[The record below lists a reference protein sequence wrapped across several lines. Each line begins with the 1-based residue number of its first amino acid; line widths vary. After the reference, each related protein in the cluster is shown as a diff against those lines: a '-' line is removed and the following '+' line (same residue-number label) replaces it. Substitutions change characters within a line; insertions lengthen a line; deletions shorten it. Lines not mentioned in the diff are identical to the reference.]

1 MNFLKNKAVS
11 NATYAK
17 AAVAA
22 VLVTAGAAASAA
34 AIDVSSTVTAI
45 GDTLAPIGL
54 IGAAVLGV
62 VVALKAFHWVRR
74 AF

>member
-1 MNFLKNKAVS
+1 MKSLNKIVLAV
-11 NATYAK
+11 

-22 VLVTAGAAASAA
+22 AGAASATGTG
-34 AIDVSSTVTAI
+34 IDVTATVTSI
-45 GDTLAPIGL
+45 TDTLAPIGL

-74 AF
+74 AM

>member
-1 MNFLKNKAVS
+1 MKTKLALL
-11 NATYAK
+11 
-17 AAVAA
+17 AAVALA
-22 VLVTAGAAASAA
+22 SMQSQAAMAAG
-34 AIDVSSTVTAI
+34 IDVTGTVTAI
-45 GDTLAPIGL
+45 TDALIPIGL

>member
-1 MNFLKNKAVS
+1 MKTKLALLASVAFAS
-11 NATYAK
+11 IQSQ
-17 AAVAA
+17 AAMAA
-22 VLVTAGAAASAA
+22 G
-34 AIDVSSTVTAI
+34 IDVTSTVTAI
-45 GDTLAPIGL
+45 GDALVPIGL

>member
-1 MNFLKNKAVS
+1 MKKLVLLAL
-11 NATYAK
+11 
-17 AAVAA
+17 AAVA
-22 VLVTAGAAASAA
+22 SAA
-34 AIDVSSTVTAI
+34 QAAPIDVTGTVTAI
-45 GDTLAPIGL
+45 TDALVPIGL